1 MHIWLAGGGP
11 VKRGFPDVNSALRQQ
26 IQSACDAVYRDPD
39 DTGAVE
45 RLRGL
50 LGAPTAVSHAN
61 WRRLVKL
68 ACDKLYDSPEDQ
80 DSRDLLL
87 ALLTARGSATL

>member
-1 MHIWLAGGGP
+1 M
-11 VKRGFPDVNSALRQQ
+11 
-26 IQSACDAVYRDPD
+26 
-39 DTGAVE
+39 
-45 RLRGL
+45 RGL
-50 LGAPTAVSHAN
+50 LGAQAGVSQAI

-87 ALLTARGSATL
+87 VLLTVRGSATL

>member
-1 MHIWLAGGGP
+1 
-11 VKRGFPDVNSALRQQ
+11 VNSALRQQ
-26 IQSACDAVYRDPD
+26 IQAACDEVYRDPD
-39 DTGAVE
+39 DTGAIE

-50 LGAPTAVSHAN
+50 LGAQAGVSQAI

-87 ALLTARGSATL
+87 VLLTVRGSATL

>member
-1 MHIWLAGGGP
+1 MACEAGD
-11 VKRGFPDVNSALRQQ
+11 RNVNSALRQQ
-26 IQSACDAVYRDPD
+26 IQAACDAVYRDPD
-39 DTGAVE
+39 DAGAIE

-50 LGAPTAVSHAN
+50 LGAQAGVSQAI

-87 ALLTARGSATL
+87 VLLTVRGSATL

>member
-1 MHIWLAGGGP
+1 M
-11 VKRGFPDVNSALRQQ
+11 NSTMRQQ
-26 IQSACDAVYRDPD
+26 IQSACDDVYRNPD
-39 DTGAVE
+39 DEGAVD

-50 LGAPTAVSHAN
+50 LGAEAGVSQAI

-68 ACDKLYDSPEDQ
+68 ACDKLYDSPDDQ

-87 ALLTARGSATL
+87 VLLTARGSATL

>member
-1 MHIWLAGGGP
+1 
-11 VKRGFPDVNSALRQQ
+11 VNSALREQ
-26 IQSACDAVYRDPD
+26 IQSACNDVYRDPD
-39 DTGAVE
+39 DVGAID

-50 LGAPTAVSHAN
+50 LGAETGVSQAI

-68 ACDKLYDSPEDQ
+68 ACDKLYDSPEDE

-87 ALLTARGSATL
+87 ALLTARGSTTR